1 MHRRARVRL
10 GQDQRLTRPSHC
22 PDVGGQPREA
32 PGDDR
37 APVSEHAETRAVDSA
52 ENVFADLPNEVVLA
66 VPEEDEVPAIDP
78 LEECVD
84 LLDLASI
91 ERRRSRHELSHDLVH
106 PLAHHRPVLHR
117 RPDIAENPA
126 DATDE
131 LLEALGLGLAID
143 FELHQRFGQRAGHP
157 CARRE
162 DLREATVRLPEHV
175 DDRMDRKLDPVSAA
189 GELHAN
195 RVHQERHVIRDD
207 LDDRVRRL
215 PAVLCEPGVIR
226 PHAGGAGGAVTS
238 EVPDSHRRAVEVTG
252 AALGQIPRWHPVV
265 ELPDERLA
273 LVYQLGRNVVAQT
286 AADGLNERRFG
297 LLHPQRHRCTP
308 FDRAETAAAQRN
320 LRRHGRLA
328 SLPDAK
334 RLGHT

>member
-1 MHRRARVRL
+1 M
-10 GQDQRLTRPSHC
+10 
-22 PDVGGQPREA
+22 
-32 PGDDR
+32 
-37 APVSEHAETRAVDSA
+37 SEHAKTRAVDSA
-52 ENVFADLPNEVVLA
+52 ENVFADLPDEVVLA

-78 LEECVD
+78 VEECVD
-84 LLDLASI
+84 LLDRASI
-91 ERRRSRHELSHDLVH
+91 ERRRSRHELSHDLVQ

-126 DATDE
+126 DAAHE
-131 LLEALGLGLAID
+131 LLEALRLGLAID

-162 DLREATVRLPEHV
+162 DLREVTVRLPEHV
-175 DDRMDRKLDPVSAA
+175 DDRMDRQLDPVSAA

-195 RVHQERHVIRDD
+195 RVHQERHVIGDD

-215 PAVLCEPGVIR
+215 PAVLCEPGVIG

-238 EVPDSHRRAVEVTG
+238 EIPDSHRRAVEITD
-252 AALGQIPRWHPVV
+252 AALGQIARWHPVV

-273 LVYQLGRNVVAQT
+273 LVYQLARNVVAQT
-286 AADGLNERRFG
+286 AADGLNERRFASAPPSTTS
-297 LLHPQRHRCTP
+297 LHALESP
-308 FDRAETAAAQRN
+308 ETAAAQPN
-320 LRRHGRLA
+320 VWRHGRLA